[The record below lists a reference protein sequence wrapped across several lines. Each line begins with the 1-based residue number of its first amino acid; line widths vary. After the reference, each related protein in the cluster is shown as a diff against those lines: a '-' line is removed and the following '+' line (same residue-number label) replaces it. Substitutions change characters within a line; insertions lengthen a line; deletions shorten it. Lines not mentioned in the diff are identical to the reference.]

1 MKIDDILD
9 NYQKE
14 NSSLYLNKRF
24 KYKNSFRDIKQKKK
38 NNSYSCYSY
47 ELQDLVRELTNDN
60 YQVLSESFVD
70 NIFLFYKIINKK
82 LFLTLIKM
90 KPIYFDSFSYE
101 ENFSILNYNINIIDI
116 ESFNLLENDIY
127 IISDKEIKFE
137 IFNKQNAFLDR
148 REPTKEELKILK
160 KEQQETT
167 KSFIKL
173 NKKINSILKNNFSI
187 ILSL

>member
-1 MKIDDILD
+1 MA
-9 NYQKE
+9 
-14 NSSLYLNKRF
+14 
-24 KYKNSFRDIKQKKK
+24 FR
-38 NNSYSCYSY
+38 
-47 ELQDLVRELTNDN
+47 
-60 YQVLSESFVD
+60 
-70 NIFLFYKIINKK
+70 
-82 LFLTLIKM
+82 
-90 KPIYFDSFSYE
+90 
-101 ENFSILNYNINIIDI
+101 
-116 ESFNLLENDIY
+116 
-127 IISDKEIKFE
+127 FE